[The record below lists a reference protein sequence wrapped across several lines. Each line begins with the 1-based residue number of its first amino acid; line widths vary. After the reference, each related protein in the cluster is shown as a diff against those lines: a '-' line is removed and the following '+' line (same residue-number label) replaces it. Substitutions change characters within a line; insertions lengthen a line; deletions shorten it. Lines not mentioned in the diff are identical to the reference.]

1 MPSMLNPSTPL
12 DVFREHVANADT
24 RSTNVVECADE
35 CWTYEDLDIISN
47 GLALELES
55 RYGARPTVAII
66 AENLPYTLAL
76 SIAVWKLRGIVAPM
90 DYHAPAALLQ
100 PMLATVTPACVAVP
114 STEKGTQQVVLDAG
128 FPLLSFAPEET
139 SMTALSQRFVDAPD
153 LPRDQYPSPDPSSIF
168 LYIFTSS
175 ASNVSNLKC
184 VPLSH
189 ETLLVQT
196 NSILKWNRRAFPES
210 VFEHIRVLGFN
221 PFSHIWGFLDIFL
234 YVFLTGGCYIFAL
247 TPSSYFLEGASDQG
261 SRDVVTSLLLAM
273 ERYRP
278 DSWAAIPFMFDGIIG
293 RIKAEPDSGRRE
305 EFIRA
310 LQRLKVCEMGGAA
323 PSEECINFV
332 LEHKLR
338 VAIGLGMTEVG
349 GLVFKRRMKE
359 ETEVWWAIEDTF
371 MPDAQFTLVDDGKT
385 NDSEGELY
393 ISSKLI
399 AKEYVKQNHP
409 SFALG
414 SDGVITFR
422 TGDRYAKSEGRIKW
436 LGRNDDFV
444 VLLSGEMVDPR
455 ILEKTLNASPLIARS
470 GIIGNNFL
478 RGSSL
483 FLCALIELRA
493 DVDRTH
499 PSTKLEISRTIRTIN
514 RELVPP
520 LRINWTR
527 VIILEEGEQ
536 IPINKKR
543 EIWRKKLEALFE
555 TRVAALSVPSTKVS
569 AEEVPSRKTVPSK
582 SALKEVVLTT
592 VAHAL
597 NLPAETLKADGDLTF
612 AELGMDSAA
621 ALVIVGKL
629 NEHFSGLNLPRNVCH
644 THVDLDALTAA
655 ISERLSRVEV
665 APSRVLP
672 SVAPAADLGLL
683 EEVVIVGQA
692 VRLPGDLNT
701 PDEFWEALV
710 DMREDLLIPIP
721 QDRWDHASFYRKPGD
736 PAKPGDITFE
746 RAGFVEVQSFDN
758 TFFGISAPEAFS
770 IAPSARLV
778 LETTWQALENAN
790 IPISSLKGTE
800 TGVFAAASMDQGYT
814 QLIYETLG
822 FGTYTRFHGSGTA
835 NSASCGRLSYLL
847 DVHGPSVTYDT
858 ACSSGMVAFD
868 QAVQYLRSG
877 KAETAIVCGGNSHVW
892 PGDFGFTSA
901 QKMTS
906 PNSRCATF
914 ASDADG
920 YVPAEGAVTLIL
932 KTKRAALRDGDAILA
947 DIKTTDTNHNGRSQ
961 GLVAPN
967 SAAQAALQRSL
978 LAAASMSP
986 SDIDFIETHG
996 TGTSLGDLIEIE
1008 GINSVFRGSHTP
1020 DRPLV
1025 LGAAKTAVGH
1035 TETIAGLVGIV
1046 KAIKQ
1051 LSTGQVA
1058 GLSSLAGGKL
1068 NPEIDTALVPLH
1080 IPASTAYVPARKDGV
1095 PLRALVLAYG
1105 FAGSL
1110 AGTILEAP
1118 QVPKI
1123 IPTNFESSWMVFTVS
1138 AKSPDALSS
1147 YLRQYLEFCANAP
1160 AEDFQSICYTSCVG
1174 RELYRYRF
1182 SCVVKDLDGL
1192 VQRLKDRLSQA
1203 NSPAAPLNSRV
1214 IFAFPGQ
1221 GSQFFGMAKAL
1232 SERFSQFKE
1241 ILADAA
1247 EVAAPLVDFDVLSL
1261 MLGTGQPTDE
1271 IDKSAV
1277 AQICIFIYQ
1286 YSVGQFLRTLKIVP
1300 DAVMGNS
1307 LGDISAAVAAGAMS
1321 YELGLQFVVARAK
1334 MLSPHPDHPAGMAAV
1349 AANADTITK
1358 CIQDLKLT
1366 DRVVIS
1372 VFSSPGNNVVSGDL
1386 DAVRNV
1392 VSHVKKT
1399 GTRATLLSVDQG
1411 FHSHCIDTAVPQ
1423 LEAWNADNHKDFR
1436 PLDLPLF
1443 STVLGKQ
1450 VAENETLGPRYW
1462 VDHARNPVQF
1472 AQAVEEIKR
1481 HPAFKTA
1488 CVVDVGPTPTAL
1500 AALQSNEMSQATL
1513 FSSAAKKG
1521 KDQGLAFLTAIASLV
1536 EYGASPDFASLFGT
1550 EIPKTNNLPT
1560 YPFQRHRH
1568 WPSVIPSRSGNSS
1581 AQVNAPSSLVVD
1593 ETLYK
1598 TLDHHRI
1605 NGDIVMPG
1613 SAMVDLFAKSSPHR
1627 GLDNIRFQRPW
1638 SLHSSGKLAKTN
1650 LVAGGAFSL
1659 TDSDNGD
1666 KLCTG
1671 SLASAPRPPN
1681 PVPSIPSNGGAAP
1694 NDVVLGDDIYASFVN
1709 VKFGPLFRNVTSV
1722 TMWDDHADGLINV
1735 QATSSPDH
1743 DRIRALDACLHMFG
1757 AFRITNSDPDIT
1769 GAFLPM
1775 QLQGFSLHTD
1785 VIPSSFICRY
1795 TLPLKMERNNHVAST
1810 SFEVVSHSG
1819 ELLASCTK
1827 YSVGWV
1833 DMAVP
1838 VKAGQVQVSFQQVWT
1853 PRELGAE
1860 LPERNSKLVYFG
1872 KRNDWIDTLSAS
1884 ADKHMF
1890 GKLSGVGGDA
1900 KALWQTEQLFFAH
1913 VVDTIDLA
1921 SDSTVILDA
1930 TTVDDAPDSPSF
1942 SAFWHSALRLLQAL
1956 GRSKTRS
1963 FRLIVISTTSV
1974 TVGSATPAPAPSV
1987 LGAMV
1992 QGMLRVFRTETG
2004 LNNAYGIEF
2013 PPDASSQ
2020 VIADTL
2026 KAELATKSKE
2036 SLVAYRYSRLPGE
2049 AAISLRRFVP
2059 EFRPPVEESTD
2070 VQLRGVAVVV
2080 GMGSIGFALGPQ
2092 MIAAGSSA
2100 VVFLGRRPPTDEKV
2114 AQQLATLAKTSGTF
2128 TYMQADASDIHAL
2141 RRVLQNIQATH
2152 GEIKHILHTAA
2163 AVSDAPLE
2171 TVTTD
2176 SFERVIRP
2184 KVHGAYNLHL
2194 LTAELSLDLDSFA
2207 LFSSISGPLGNPGQ
2221 AAYVAANSF
2230 VDSLAAYRRS
2240 MGLPGVSLQLGPWE
2254 SELEQALPESA
2265 LARGILVTKV
2275 SHKDGLPL
2283 ILRALLSPVA
2293 VQVIAAFAP
2302 PALSRVRALATDS
2315 LFAPLVATV
2324 AAAKPL
2330 ERAMSNEDISKSAVS
2345 ILREILE
2352 LADSEPLELN
2362 ESLSACGVDSIAFG
2376 QIRAAVMK
2384 RLGVDVPLV
2393 YLSDAFT
2400 VNDMIGNIQESVA
2413 EQAAT

>member
-1 MPSMLNPSTPL
+1 MSDSSTLL
-12 DVFREHVANADT
+12 DVFRAHAANPET
-24 RSTNVVECADE
+24 RLRTVVQCADE
-35 CWTYEDLDIISN
+35 CWTYDDLDIISN

-55 RYGARPTVAII
+55 RYGARPTVAIV

-76 SIAVWKLRGIVAPM
+76 SLAVWKLRGIVAPM
-90 DYHAPAALLQ
+90 DYHAPAPLLQ
-100 PMLATVTPACVAVP
+100 PMLATVSPACVAVP
-114 STEKGTQQVVLDAG
+114 STEKGTQQVALDGG
-128 FPLLSFAPEET
+128 FPLLNFTPEET
-139 SMTALSQRFVDAPD
+139 SMAALSRRFVDAPD
-153 LPRDQYPSPDPSSIF
+153 LPRDQYPSPDPTSIF

-189 ETLLVQT
+189 ETLLSQT
-196 NSILKWNRRAFPES
+196 SSILEWNRRAFPDK
-210 VFEHIRVLGFN
+210 VLEHIRVLGFN
-221 PFSHIWGFLDIFL
+221 PFSHIWALLDIFMNRR
-234 YVFLTGGCYIFAL
+234 VTGA
-247 TPSSYFLEGASDQG
+247 
-261 SRDVVTSLLLAM
+261 
-273 ERYRP
+273 
-278 DSWAAIPFMFDGIIG
+278 
-293 RIKAEPDSGRRE
+293 K
-305 EFIRA
+305 
-310 LQRLKVCEMGGAA
+310 
-323 PSEECINFV
+323 
-332 LEHKLR
+332 
-338 VAIGLGMTEVG
+338 
-349 GLVFKRRMKE
+349 
-359 ETEVWWAIEDTF
+359 EVWWGIEDMF
-371 MPDAQFTLVDDGKT
+371 MPDAQFTLVDDGKP

-399 AKEYVKQNHP
+399 AKEYLKQNHP
-409 SFALG
+409 SFELG
-414 SDGVITFR
+414 SDGVIIFK
-422 TGDRYAKSEGRIKW
+422 TGDRYVKSGGCIKW

-455 ILEKTLNASPLIARS
+455 ILEKTLDASPSIARS
-470 GIIGNNFL
+470 CIIGNNFL

-493 DVDRTH
+493 DVDRNH
-499 PSTKLEISRTIRTIN
+499 PSTELEISRTLRTIN

-527 VIILEEGEQ
+527 VIILEEGEK

-543 EIWRKKLEALFE
+543 QIWRKTLEALFGVL
-555 TRVAALSVPSTKVS
+555 VAALSVPSTHAS
-569 AEEVPSRKTVPSK
+569 AGDTPVRKTIPPQSV
-582 SALKEVVLTT
+582 LKDVVLAT

-597 NLPAETLKADGDLTF
+597 NLPAEILKVNAELTF

-629 NEHFSGLNLPRNVCH
+629 NEHFSGLNLPRNTCH
-644 THVDLDALTAA
+644 THVDLDSLTAA
-655 ISERLSRVEV
+655 ISEHLSRAEG
-665 APSRVLP
+665 APSRVLR
-672 SVAPAADLGLL
+672 SVARTAALDLS

-701 PDEFWEALV
+701 PEAFWEALV
-710 DMREDLLIPIP
+710 DMRQDLLIPVP

-736 PAKPGDITFE
+736 PAKPCDIAFE
-746 RAGFVEVQSFDN
+746 RAGFVEIESFDN
-758 TFFGISAPEAFS
+758 TFFGISPPEAFS
-770 IAPSARLV
+770 VSPSARLV

-790 IPISSLKGTE
+790 IPMSRLKGTD
-800 TGVFAAASMDQGYT
+800 TGVFAAASMDQGYAK
-814 QLIYETLG
+814 LMFVSLG
-822 FGTYTRFHGSGTA
+822 FETYTRFYGGTTS
-835 NSASCGRLSYLL
+835 SASCGRLSYLL
-847 DVHGPSVTYDT
+847 DVHGPSVSYDT

-877 KAETAIVCGGNSHVW
+877 QAETAIVCGGNSHPW
-892 PGDFGFTSA
+892 LHPGYRFTSA
-901 QKMTS
+901 QKMVS

-932 KTKRAALRDGDAILA
+932 KTKRAALRDGDIILA
-947 DIKTTDTNHNGRSQ
+947 TVKTTHTNHNGRSQ

-996 TGTSLGDLIEIE
+996 SGTSLGDLIEIE
-1008 GINSVFRGSHTP
+1008 GINSVFQGSHTP
-1020 DRPLV
+1020 DRPLI
-1025 LGAAKTAVGH
+1025 LGAAKTTVGH
-1035 TETIAGLVGIV
+1035 TEPIAGLVGIV

-1051 LSTGQVA
+1051 LSTGKVA
-1058 GLSSLAGGKL
+1058 GLSSLSGGKL
-1068 NPEIDTALVPLH
+1068 NPEIDTSLVPLH
-1080 IPASTAYVPARKDGV
+1080 IPAITADVVARSDGV

-1118 QVPKI
+1118 LAPKLN
-1123 IPTNFESSWMVFTVS
+1123 PTNIESPWMIFTVS
-1138 AKSPDALSS
+1138 AKSPDALNS

-1160 AEDFQSICYTSCVG
+1160 AEDFQSICYTSCV
-1174 RELYRYRF
+1174 
-1182 SCVVKDLDGL
+1182 
-1192 VQRLKDRLSQA
+1192 
-1203 NSPAAPLNSRV
+1203 AAPPDSRV

-1241 ILADAA
+1241 ILVDAA
-1247 EVAAPLVDFDVLSL
+1247 KMTPPLVDFDVLSL
-1261 MLGTGQPTDE
+1261 LLGTGQPTDE

-1286 YSVGQFLRTLKIVP
+1286 YSVGQFLRELKIVP

-1349 AANADTITK
+1349 AGNADTISE
-1358 CIQDLKLT
+1358 CIQDLKLK
-1366 DRVVIS
+1366 DRAVIS
-1372 VFSSPGNNVVSGDL
+1372 VFSSPGNHVVSGDL
-1386 DAVRNV
+1386 EAIHTL
-1392 VSHVKKT
+1392 VSHVKET

-1411 FHSHCIDTAVPQ
+1411 FHSHCIDPAVPQ
-1423 LEAWNADNHKDFR
+1423 LEAWNTDHQKHFR

-1472 AQAVEEIKR
+1472 AQAVEKIKQN
-1481 HPAFKTA
+1481 PSFKTA

-1513 FSSAAKKG
+1513 ISSAAKKG
-1521 KDQGLAFLTAIASLV
+1521 KDQGLAFLTAVASLID
-1536 EYGASPDFASLFGT
+1536 YGANPDFVTLFGT
-1550 EIPKTNNLPT
+1550 EIPKTNTLPT
-1560 YPFQRHRH
+1560 YPFQRQRH
-1568 WPSVIPSRSGNSS
+1568 WPNVIPSRFGKTLAQS
-1581 AQVNAPSSLVVD
+1581 AMPASLVVD
-1593 ETLYK
+1593 ETLYH
-1598 TLDHHRI
+1598 TLDDHRI

-1613 SAMVDLFAKSSPHR
+1613 SAMVDFFAKSSPHR
-1627 GLDNIRFQRPW
+1627 GLDNIHFQRPW
-1638 SLHSSGKLAKTN
+1638 SLRSSGKLAKTN
-1650 LVAGGAFSL
+1650 FVAGAAFSL
-1659 TDSDNGD
+1659 TDGDNGD

-1671 SLASAPRPPN
+1671 SFSSAPRPSN
-1681 PVPSIPSNGGAAP
+1681 PVPSIPSSGGAAP
-1694 NDVVLGDDIYASFVN
+1694 NDDVSGDVIYASFGKVE
-1709 VKFGPLFRNVTSV
+1709 FGPLFRNVTSV
-1722 TMWDDHADGLINV
+1722 SMWDDHADGLINV
-1735 QATSSPDH
+1735 KSTSNPDH

-1757 AFRITNSDPDIT
+1757 AFKIIHPDT
-1769 GAFLPM
+1769 DSPGVLLPM
-1775 QLQGFSLHTD
+1775 QLEGFSLYAD

-1795 TLPLKMERNNHVAST
+1795 ALPLKMERNNHVAST
-1810 SFEVVSHSG
+1810 AFEVVSHSG

-1833 DMAVP
+1833 YLAP
-1838 VKAGQVQVSFQQVWT
+1838 PLKAAPVQVSFQQVWT
-1853 PRELGAE
+1853 SRELGAE

-1872 KRNDWIDTLSAS
+1872 KRNDWIDALSTS
-1884 ADKHMF
+1884 ADKHML
-1890 GKLSGVGGDA
+1890 GKLSGVGGGPE
-1900 KALWQTEQLFFAH
+1900 ALWQTEQLFFAH
-1913 VVDTIDLA
+1913 VMETIDLA
-1921 SDSTVILDA
+1921 SDSNVILD
-1930 TTVDDAPDSPSF
+1930 TTNVDDSPDSPAF
-1942 SAFWHSALRLLQAL
+1942 STLWHSALRLMQAL

-1974 TVGSATPAPAPSV
+1974 TVGSATPAPFG
-1987 LGAMV
+1987 LGAMI

-2026 KAELATKSKE
+2026 KAELAAKSKE

-2049 AAISLRRFVP
+2049 AVISLRRFVP
-2059 EFRPPVEESTD
+2059 ELRPPVEESTD

-2080 GMGSIGFALGPQ
+2080 GMGSIGFALGTQ

-2100 VVFLGRRPPTDEKV
+2100 TVFIGRRPPTDEKV
-2114 AQQLATLAKTSGTF
+2114 TQQLSSLSKTSGRF
-2128 TYMQADASDIHAL
+2128 AYMQADVSDIGAL
-2141 RRVLQNIQATH
+2141 RRVLQEIQATH
-2152 GEIKHILHTAA
+2152 GEIKNILHTAA
-2163 AVSDAPLE
+2163 SISDAPIDS
-2171 TVTTD
+2171 VTTE
-2176 SFERVIRP
+2176 SFDRVIRP

-2194 LTAELSLDLDSFA
+2194 LTAELSLELDSFA
-2207 LFSSISGPLGNPGQ
+2207 LFSSISGPVGNPGQ
-2221 AAYVAANSF
+2221 VAYVAANSF

-2265 LARGILVTKV
+2265 GARGVLVTKI

-2283 ILRALLSPVA
+2283 ILRALSSPVA

-2302 PALSRVRALATDS
+2302 PALSRVRALAMDS
-2315 LFAPLVATV
+2315 LFVPLVATV
-2324 AAAKPL
+2324 ASAARSL
-2330 ERAMSNEDISKSAVS
+2330 ESAMSSEDISKSTVS

-2400 VNDMIGNIQESVA
+2400 VNDMIRNIQESVA

>member
-1 MPSMLNPSTPL
+1 MPLPPLSMLDPSTLL
-12 DVFREHVANADT
+12 DVFRDHAANVDT
-24 RSTNVVECADE
+24 RSSNVVECADE
-35 CWTYEDLDIISN
+35 CWTYDDLDIISN
-47 GLALELES
+47 GLALELEGW
-55 RYGARPTVAII
+55 YGARPTVAII

-76 SIAVWKLRGIVAPM
+76 SLAVWKLRGIVAPM

-100 PMLATVTPACVAVP
+100 PMLATVSPACVAVP
-114 STEKGTQQVVLDAG
+114 STEKGTQRVALDAG
-128 FPLLSFAPEET
+128 FPLLSFTPQET
-139 SMTALSQRFVDAPD
+139 SMAALSRRFVDAPD
-153 LPRDQYPSPDPSSIF
+153 LPRDRYPSPDPTSIF

-189 ETLLVQT
+189 ETVLSQAS
-196 NSILKWNRRAFPES
+196 SIIQWNRRAFPDS

-221 PFSHIWGFLDIFL
+221 PFSHIWGFLDIFMN
-234 YVFLTGGCYIFAL
+234 VFLTGGCYIFAL
-247 TPSSYFLEGASDQG
+247 TPSSYFLRGALDHG
-261 SRDVVTSLLLAM
+261 SRDVISSLLLAM
-273 ERYRP
+273 ERYSP
-278 DSWAAIPFMFDGIIG
+278 DSWAAIPFMFDGVMG
-293 RIKAEPDSGRRE
+293 RIKSEPHPGRRE
-305 EFIRA
+305 ELIRVM
-310 LQRLKVCEMGGAA
+310 QRFQILEIGGAA

-332 LEHKLR
+332 QEHNLPL
-338 VAIGLGMTEVG
+338 AIGLGMTEVG
-349 GLVFKRRMKE
+349 GVVFKRRVTE
-359 ETEVWWAIEDTF
+359 EKDVWWAIDDTSI
-371 MPDAQFTLVDDGKT
+371 PDAKFALVDDGKE

-399 AKEYVKQNHP
+399 AKEYLQQNHP
-409 SFALG
+409 CFVLG
-414 SDGVITFR
+414 SDGLITLK
-422 TGDRYAKSEGRIKW
+422 TGDRYVKSEGRFKW

-455 ILEKTLNASPLIARS
+455 ILEKTLDASPSIARS
-470 GIIGNNFL
+470 CIIGNNFL

-483 FLCALIELRA
+483 FLYR
-493 DVDRTH
+493 DH
-499 PSTKLEISRTIRTIN
+499 PSTELEISRTLRTIN

-536 IPINKKR
+536 IPVNKKR
-543 EIWRKKLEALFE
+543 QIWRKTLEALFGA
-555 TRVAALSVPSTKVS
+555 RVAALSVPSNHAS
-569 AEEVPSRKTVPSK
+569 AGDAPANKIVPSQ

-597 NLPAETLKADGDLTF
+597 NLPTETLKLNAELTF

-629 NEHFSGLNLPRNVCH
+629 NEHFSALNLPRNICH
-644 THVDLDALTAA
+644 THVDLDSLTAA
-655 ISERLSRVEV
+655 ISERLSRAEH
-665 APSRVLP
+665 APAPVLQ
-672 SVAPAADLGLL
+672 SVARTAALGLL

-701 PDEFWEALV
+701 PEAFWEALV
-710 DMREDLLIPIP
+710 DMRKDLLTPVP
-721 QDRWDHASFYRKPGD
+721 QDRWDHASFYRKPGE
-736 PAKPGDITFE
+736 PVKPGDITFE
-746 RAGFVEVQSFDN
+746 RAGFVQVESFDN

-770 IAPSARLV
+770 ISPSARLV

-790 IPISSLKGTE
+790 IPMSRLKGTD

-814 QLIYETLG
+814 QLMFALLG
-822 FGTYTRFHGSGTA
+822 FEAYTRFHGSGTA
-835 NSASCGRLSYLL
+835 SSASCGRLSYLL
-847 DVHGPSVTYDT
+847 DVHGPSVSYDT

-868 QAVQYLRSG
+868 QAVQYLQSG
-877 KAETAIVCGGNSHVW
+877 KAETAIVCGGNSHV
-892 PGDFGFTSA
+892 
-901 QKMTS
+901 
-906 PNSRCATF
+906 C
-914 ASDADG
+914 

-932 KTKRAALRDGDAILA
+932 KTKRAALRDGDIILA
-947 DIKTTDTNHNGRSQ
+947 AVRTTDTNHNGRSQ

-978 LAAASMSP
+978 LVAASMSP

-1020 DRPLV
+1020 DRPLI

-1035 TETIAGLVGIV
+1035 TEPIAGLVGIV

-1051 LSTGQVA
+1051 LSIGKVA
-1058 GLSSLAGGKL
+1058 GLSSLSGGKL
-1068 NPEIDTALVPLH
+1068 NPEIDTTLVPIH
-1080 IPASTAYVPARKDGV
+1080 IPATTADVPARKDGV

-1118 QVPKI
+1118 PVPKI
-1123 IPTNFESSWMVFTVS
+1123 NPTNIESSWMVFTVS
-1138 AKSPDALSS
+1138 AKSSDALNS
-1147 YLRQYLEFCANAP
+1147 YLRQYFEFCANAP
-1160 AEDFQSICYTSCVG
+1160 AEDFQSRRSRPATERPTVPS
-1174 RELYRYRF
+1174 
-1182 SCVVKDLDGL
+1182 DP
-1192 VQRLKDRLSQA
+1192 
-1203 NSPAAPLNSRV
+1203 PAAPLNSRV

-1241 ILADAA
+1241 ILVGAA

-1261 MLGTGQPTDE
+1261 LLGTGQPTDE
-1271 IDKSAV
+1271 INKSAV

-1286 YSVGQFLRTLKIVP
+1286 HSVGQFLRKLKIVP
-1300 DAVMGNS
+1300 DGVMGNS

-1349 AANADTITK
+1349 AANADTISK
-1358 CIQDLKLT
+1358 CIQDLKLV

-1372 VFSSPGNNVVSGDL
+1372 VFSSPGNHVVSGDL
-1386 DAVRNV
+1386 DAIRTL
-1392 VSHVKKT
+1392 VSHVKET

-1411 FHSHCIDTAVPQ
+1411 FHSHCIDPAVPQ
-1423 LEAWNADNHKDFR
+1423 LEAWNADHHKHFR

-1481 HPAFKTA
+1481 HAAFKIA

-1500 AALQSNEMSQATL
+1500 AALQSNGMSQATL

-1521 KDQGLAFLTAIASLV
+1521 KDQGLAFFTAIASLI
-1536 EYGASPDFASLFGT
+1536 EYGANPDF
-1550 EIPKTNNLPT
+1550 
-1560 YPFQRHRH
+1560 RHRH
-1568 WPSVIPSRSGNSS
+1568 WPNVIPSRSGKTSTQG
-1581 AQVNAPSSLVVD
+1581 AAPASLVVD
-1593 ETLYK
+1593 ETLYQ
-1598 TLDHHRI
+1598 TLDDHRI

-1627 GLDNIRFQRPW
+1627 SLDNIRFQRPW
-1638 SLHSSGKLAKTN
+1638 SLHSFGKLAKTN

-1671 SLASAPRPPN
+1671 SFSSTPRPSN
-1681 PVPSIPSNGGAAP
+1681 PGPSIPSGGGTAP
-1694 NDVVLGDDIYASFVN
+1694 NDVVLGDDIYASFVK

-1722 TMWDDHADGLINV
+1722 SMWDDHADGLINV
-1735 QATSSPDH
+1735 KSTSNPDH

-1757 AFRITNSDPDIT
+1757 VFRIIHADTDSP

-1775 QLQGFSLHTD
+1775 QLEGFSLHAD

-1795 TLPLKMERNNHVAST
+1795 ALPLKMERNNHVAST
-1810 SFEVVSHSG
+1810 AFEVVSHSG

-1827 YSVGWV
+1827 YSIGWV
-1833 DMAVP
+1833 DMAP
-1838 VKAGQVQVSFQQVWT
+1838 PLKAARVQVSFQQVWM

-1872 KRNDWIDTLSAS
+1872 KRNDWIDTLSTS
-1884 ADKHMF
+1884 ADKHML
-1890 GKLSGVGGDA
+1890 GKLAGVGGDA

-1913 VVDTIDLA
+1913 VVETIDLA

-1930 TTVDDAPDSPSF
+1930 TTVDDAPDCPSF
-1942 SAFWHSALRLLQAL
+1942 SAFWQSALRLMQAL

-2004 LNNAYGIEF
+2004 LTNAYGIEF

-2026 KAELATKSKE
+2026 KAELATKSTE

-2049 AAISLRRFVP
+2049 AVISLRRFVP
-2059 EFRPPVEESTD
+2059 ELRPPVEESTD
-2070 VQLRGVAVVV
+2070 IQLRGVAVVV

-2100 VVFLGRRPPTDEKV
+2100 VVSLDVDPRQMRN
-2114 AQQLATLAKTSGTF
+2114 SGTF
-2128 TYMQADASDIHAL
+2128 AYMQADASDIHAL
-2141 RRVLQNIQATH
+2141 RRVLQNIKATH

-2163 AVSDAPLE
+2163 SISDAPI
-2171 TVTTD
+2171 D
-2176 SFERVIRP
+2176 SIITESFDRVIRP

-2194 LTAELSLDLDSFA
+2194 LTAELCLELDSFA
-2207 LFSSISGPLGNPGQ
+2207 LFSSISGPVGNPGQ
-2221 AAYVAANSF
+2221 VAYVAANSF

-2254 SELEQALPESA
+2254 SELEQALPESVG
-2265 LARGILVTKV
+2265 ARGVLVTKI

-2283 ILRALLSPVA
+2283 ILRSLVSPAA
-2293 VQVIAAFAP
+2293 VQVIAAYAP
-2302 PALSRVRALATDS
+2302 RGLSRVRSLATDS

-2324 AAAKPL
+2324 AAAKST
-2330 ERAMSNEDISKSAVS
+2330 ERAMSSTDISQSVVS

-2376 QIRAAVMK
+2376 QIRAAIMK
-2384 RLGVDVPLV
+2384 RLGIEVPLV

>member
-1 MPSMLNPSTPL
+1 MLEPSTL
-12 DVFREHVANADT
+12 LNVFREHGANEET
-24 RSTNVVECADE
+24 RERLVVECADE
-35 CWTYEDLDIISN
+35 CWTYDDLDVIST

-55 RYGARPTVAII
+55 RYGTRPTVAII
-66 AENLPYTLAL
+66 AENLPYTFAL
-76 SIAVWKLRGIVAPM
+76 HLAVWKVGGIVAPM

-100 PMLATVTPACVAVP
+100 PMLAIVTPACVVVS
-114 STEKGTQQVVLDAG
+114 STEKITQQIVLDAG
-128 FPLLSFAPEET
+128 YPLLSFTPEET
-139 SMTALSQRFVDAPD
+139 SMTTLSERFLDAPD
-153 LPRDQYPSPDPSSIF
+153 LPCDLYPSPDPMSIS

-184 VPLSH
+184 VPLTH
-189 ETLLVQT
+189 HTLISQAR
-196 NSILKWNRRAFPES
+196 SILAWDQKTFPGVS
-210 VFEHIRVLGFN
+210 FQYLRVLGFN
-221 PFSHIWGFLDIFL
+221 PFSHIWALTDI
-234 YVFLTGGCYIFAL
+234 YTHVFLAGGCYIFGL
-247 TPSSYFLEGASDQG
+247 TPSAYFLPGELDHD
-261 SRDVVTSLLLAM
+261 SRDVATSLLLAM
-273 ERYRP
+273 EKYRP
-278 DSWAAIPFMFDGIIG
+278 DSWTVVPWLLDGVRGTIIS
-293 RIKAEPDSGRRE
+293 EPDLVRRE
-305 EFIRA
+305 QLVHLLRSF
-310 LQRLKVCEMGGAA
+310 KVIVVGGAR
-323 PSEECINFV
+323 PSEDCIRWTLEQKIV
-332 LEHKLR
+332 LS
-338 VAIGLGMTEVG
+338 IGIGMTELGGSLLQRVVEEEDVG
-349 GLVFKRRMKE
+349 WHIADRN
-359 ETEVWWAIEDTF
+359 IS
-371 MPDAQFTLVDDGKT
+371 DAQFTLIDNNGKP
-385 NDSEGELY
+385 NDAEGELY

-399 AKEYVKQNHP
+399 AKEYLKQDSS
-409 SFALG
+409 SFVLG
-414 SDGVITFR
+414 SDGVITFK
-422 TGDRYAKSEGRIKW
+422 TDDRYAKSGDRFKW
-436 LGRNDDFV
+436 LGRNDDFI
-444 VLLSGEMVDPR
+444 VLLSGEKVDPR
-455 ILEKTLNASPLIARS
+455 VLEKTLDGSSLIARS
-470 GIIGNNFL
+470 CIIGNNFL

-493 DVDRTH
+493 EIDRNH
-499 PSTKLEISRTIRTIN
+499 PSTKLDILRTIRRIN
-514 RELVPP
+514 RELSPP

-527 VIILEEGEQ
+527 VIILEEGERV
-536 IPINKKR
+536 PINRKR
-543 EIWRKKLEALFE
+543 QIWRKTLEALFGA
-555 TRVAALSVPSTKVS
+555 RIAALSAPSTHATS
-569 AEEVPSRKTVPSK
+569 QGVPSRKTVPSHSGVK
-582 SALKEVVLTT
+582 DVVLAT

-597 NLPAETLKADGDLTF
+597 NLPAENLMVNAELTF

-629 NEHFSGLNLPRNVCH
+629 NEHFRGLNLPRNICH
-644 THVDLDALTAA
+644 THVDLDSLTAA
-655 ISERLSRVEV
+655 LSERLSRMEDVL
-665 APSRVLP
+665 PPVLP
-672 SVAPAADLGLL
+672 SVVRVADLGSS
-683 EEVVIVGQA
+683 EDVVIVGQA

-701 PDEFWEALV
+701 PEAFWEALV
-710 DMREDLLIPIP
+710 EMRDDLLIPVP

-736 PAKPGDITFE
+736 PAQPGDITFE
-746 RAGFVEVQSFDN
+746 KAGFVQVESFDN
-758 TFFGISAPEAFS
+758 SFFGISAPEAFS
-770 IAPSARLV
+770 ISPSARLV

-790 IPISSLKGTE
+790 IPMSRLKGTD

-814 QLIYETLG
+814 QLMFALLG
-822 FGTYTRFHGSGTA
+822 FEAYTRFHGSGTA
-835 NSASCGRLSYLL
+835 SSASCGRLSYLL
-847 DVHGPSVTYDT
+847 DVHGPSVSYDT

-868 QAVQYLRSG
+868 QAVQYLQSG

-932 KTKRAALRDGDAILA
+932 KTKRAALRDGDIILA
-947 DIKTTDTNHNGRSQ
+947 AVKTTDTNHNGRSQ

-967 SAAQAALQRSL
+967 SAAQAALQCSL

-1020 DRPLV
+1020 DRPLI
-1025 LGAAKTAVGH
+1025 LGAAKTVVGH
-1035 TETIAGLVGIV
+1035 TEPIAGLVGIV

-1051 LSTGQVA
+1051 LSTGKVA
-1058 GLSSLAGGKL
+1058 GLSSLSGGKL
-1068 NPEIDTALVPLH
+1068 NPEIDIALVPLH
-1080 IPASTAYVPARKDGV
+1080 IPATTADVPARKDGV

-1118 QVPKI
+1118 PVPKTN
-1123 IPTNFESSWMVFTVS
+1123 PTNIESSWMIFTVS
-1138 AKSPDALSS
+1138 AKSPDALNS
-1147 YLRQYLEFCANAP
+1147 YLRQYLEFCVNAP
-1160 AEDFQSICYTSCVG
+1160 TEDFQSICYTSCVG

-1203 NSPAAPLNSRV
+1203 NPPAPPLNSRV

-1221 GSQFFGMAKAL
+1221 GSQFFGMAKTL

-1241 ILADAA
+1241 ILVDAA
-1247 EVAAPLVDFDVLSL
+1247 GMAAPLVDFDVLSL
-1261 MLGTGQPTDE
+1261 VLGTGQPTDE

-1277 AQICIFIYQ
+1277 AQICIFIHQ
-1286 YSVGQFLRTLKIVP
+1286 YSVGRFLRKLKIVP
-1300 DAVMGNS
+1300 DAVIGNS

-1321 YELGLQFVVARAK
+1321 YELGLQFVISRAK

-1349 AANADTITK
+1349 AANADTISK
-1358 CIQDLKLT
+1358 CIQDLKLM
-1366 DRVVIS
+1366 DRVVTS
-1372 VFSSPGNNVVSGDL
+1372 VFSSPGNHVVSGDL
-1386 DAVRNV
+1386 DAIRTL
-1392 VSHVKKT
+1392 VSHVKET

-1411 FHSHCIDTAVPQ
+1411 FHSHCIDPAVPQ
-1423 LEAWNADNHKDFR
+1423 LEAWNAEHQKHFR

-1450 VAENETLGPRYW
+1450 VAENESLGPRYW

-1481 HPAFKTA
+1481 HAAFKTA

-1521 KDQGLAFLTAIASLV
+1521 KDQGLAFLTAIASLI
-1536 EYGASPDFASLFGT
+1536 EYGANPDFATLFGT
-1550 EIPKTNNLPT
+1550 EIPKTNVLPT

-1568 WPSVIPSRSGNSS
+1568 WPSVVPSRSGHW
-1581 AQVNAPSSLVVD
+1581 AQGATPSSLVVD
-1593 ETLYK
+1593 DTLYETLN
-1598 TLDHHRI
+1598 DHRI

-1613 SAMVDLFAKSSPHR
+1613 SAMVDFFAQSSPQQL
-1627 GLDNIRFQRPW
+1627 LDIRFHRPW
-1638 SLHSSGKLAKTN
+1638 VLRSSGKFGTTN
-1650 LVAGGAFSL
+1650 FVTGTFSL
-1659 TDSDNGD
+1659 SDAENGD
-1666 KLCTG
+1666 KLCSGKFSPAARNTK
-1671 SLASAPRPPN
+1671 PT
-1681 PVPSIPSNGGAAP
+1681 PSIAP
-1694 NDVVLGDDIYASFVN
+1694 NRGPTTTVLDGDAVYLSFVN
-1709 VKFGPLFRNVTSV
+1709 VQFGPLFRTISAIR
-1722 TMWDDHADGLINV
+1722 TWDDHADGLV
-1735 QATSSPDH
+1735 TVKPSSHSDH

-1757 AFRITNSDPDIT
+1757 ACNFTSPSIS

-1775 QLQGFSLHTD
+1775 QLQGFSLYVD

-1795 TLPLKMERNNHVAST
+1795 SLPLKMERNNHVAST
-1810 SFEVVSHSG
+1810 AFEVVSHSG

-1833 DMAVP
+1833 DMTAP
-1838 VKAGQVQVSFQQVWT
+1838 VRPTPVQLSFQQVWT

-1860 LPERNSKLVYFG
+1860 LPERKSKLVYFG
-1872 KRNDWIDTLSAS
+1872 KRSDWIDTLSDS
-1884 ADKHMF
+1884 ADKHI
-1890 GKLSGVGGDA
+1890 LGD
-1900 KALWQTEQLFFAH
+1900 EQFSFAH
-1913 VVDTIDLA
+1913 IVETIDLA

-1942 SAFWHSALRLLQAL
+1942 SAFWHSALRLLQTL
-1956 GRSKTRS
+1956 GRSKIRS

-2036 SLVAYRYSRLPGE
+2036 SLVAYRYSRLPRE
-2049 AAISLRRFVP
+2049 AVVSLRRFVP
-2059 EFRPPVEESTD
+2059 ELRPPVEESTD

-2100 VVFLGRRPPTDEKV
+2100 VVFLGRRPRTDEKV
-2114 AQQLATLAKTSGTF
+2114 AQQLSSLSKISGSF
-2128 TYMQADASDIHAL
+2128 AYMQGDVSDIRAL
-2141 RRVLQNIQATH
+2141 RQVLQEIQAAH
-2152 GEIKHILHTAA
+2152 GEIKHILHSAA
-2163 AVSDAPLE
+2163 SISDALIDS
-2171 TVTTD
+2171 VTTE
-2176 SFERVIRP
+2176 SFDRVIRP

-2194 LTAELSLDLDSFA
+2194 LTAELSLELDSFA
-2207 LFSSISGPLGNPGQ
+2207 LFSSISGPLGNQGQ
-2221 AAYVAANSF
+2221 VAYVAANS
-2230 VDSLAAYRRS
+2230 VLDSLAAHRRS

-2254 SELEQALPESA
+2254 SELVDNLPVPSA
-2265 LARGILVTKV
+2265 AHVVQTIT
-2275 SHKDGLPL
+2275 HKEGLPL
-2283 ILRALLSPVA
+2283 ILRALSSPA
-2293 VQVIAAFAP
+2293 PVQAIAALDLQ
-2302 PALSRVRALATDS
+2302 ALSRIPVFATDS
-2315 LFAPLVATV
+2315 LFAALFAAVDAPKHLVHALSSVDV
-2324 AAAKPL
+2324 ARHVA
-2330 ERAMSNEDISKSAVS
+2330 S

-2352 LADSEPLELN
+2352 LAESETLELN
-2362 ESLSACGVDSIAFG
+2362 ESLSACGIDSIAFG

-2384 RLGVDVPLV
+2384 QLGVDVPLV
-2393 YLSDAFT
+2393 YLSAAFT
-2400 VNDMIGNIQESVA
+2400 VNDMIGNIQENVKAIS
-2413 EQAAT
+2413 T